1 MSTRLGCFL
10 YNATA
15 GIYGK
20 VLCTNANG
28 TAGVFNLYTDALCTT
43 AAAPASMPVPL
54 PANTTLGVC
63 HPGVPPADGT
73 ITFCNQGDFVPETH
87 PLGLT
92 FTYYGSLACGAAVT
106 TVANYPINRCSLG
119 GPRAVPAFPYRMAS
133 CYNDTHYTV
142 GSVRRRRGGGCTH
155 ALGAGL
161 TPPPP
166 PSLTPPFT
174 PHPTPSVQFS
184 DAACTV
190 RGTTEF
196 YPIECTAVSGNA
208 LVYGKSSTEECNTG
222 ASPSPAS
229 RASAAA
235 AATTATTAVLL
246 LAAAMVAKAWE

>member
-1 MSTRLGCFL
+1 MSTNLGCFL

-20 VLCTNANG
+20 VLCSNANG
-28 TAGVFNLYTDALCTT
+28 DAGVFNLYTDALCTT
-43 AAAPASMPVPL
+43 AAAPASIPVPL
-54 PANTTLGVC
+54 PANTTLGTC

-73 ITFCNQGDFVPETH
+73 LTLCNQGDFVPEKN

-142 GSVRRRRGGGCTH
+142 GSVRPRRGGGVH
-155 ALGAGL
+155 ARAGCWPP
-161 TPPPP
+161 TPFPAPPPP
-166 PSLTPPFT
+166 P
-174 PHPTPSVQFS
+174 VQFS

-196 YPIECTAVSGNA
+196 YPKECTAVSGKA
-208 LVYGKSSTEECNTG
+208 LVYGASSVEECNTG
-222 ASPSPAS
+222 
-229 RASAAA
+229 ASAAA

-246 LAAAMVAKAWE
+246 LAAAMVANAW